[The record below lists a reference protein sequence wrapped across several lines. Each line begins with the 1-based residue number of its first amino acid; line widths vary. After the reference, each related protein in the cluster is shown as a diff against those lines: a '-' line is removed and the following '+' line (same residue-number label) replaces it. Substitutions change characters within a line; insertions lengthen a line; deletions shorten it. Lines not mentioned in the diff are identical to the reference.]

1 MKKVELLA
9 PAGNYR
15 AFIGALN
22 AGADAVYLGGNQFSA
37 RAYAD
42 NFSEEEICMA
52 LRYAHIWGKKLYLT
66 VNTLVK
72 EKEFPLLDA
81 YIGPLYEAGLDGVIV
96 QDLGVFRYIR
106 QHFPDM
112 ALHASTQMMITGALG
127 ASFLKK
133 EGACRIVPARELS
146 LMEVSSIKEK
156 TGLELECF
164 IHGAMCY
171 CYSGGCLFS
180 SILGGRSGNRGRC
193 AQPCRLPYGIA
204 DEEGRGVLGEAY
216 PLSLKDLCTIEE
228 IPKLIGAG
236 IDSFKIEGRMKKPEY
251 VAGVT
256 ALYRNYI
263 DRYYEDGEDAY
274 QVEKSDMDR
283 LRKLYIRSEVQNGYY
298 WRTNGKEMI
307 TLEKPGYAGS
317 DENLVREIEARY
329 LQEEKKHPA
338 AIKGSF
344 CVGKPA
350 MLQIEGL
357 VNGKK
362 LTKAVYGGD
371 VQPAI
376 NRPMAKEAFL
386 KQLRKTGNS
395 HVRIVSEEISVEEG
409 AFMPIVQLN
418 ALRRQALE
426 DFEDQIITAQGFPL
440 RRDREK
446 LQEKQEAQAM
456 QEERKVQEAQI
467 IQEVR
472 NAQEAQGIQADG
484 VSQSMLGTVDTPPG
498 LHISVRNRHQLQIV
512 SQYPWDR
519 LYIDSDYYMQD
530 IDWISQYLDGIE
542 GASVYLALPYILRE
556 KDGSYFETLYAMLHE
571 RITGFLVRNIESA
584 AWVLSLSEKSGKPEA
599 YAMTTDA
606 GVYCWNKEAVG
617 FWSAY
622 AKESYLP
629 WELNRKEEKGL
640 LKQSGQHLSMIVYG
654 TIPMMV
660 TANCV
665 KKTTDLCRQDHK
677 ECPMYLIDR
686 YQIRFPILCN
696 CKHCYNVIYNSI
708 PYSLHQKREEIW
720 ESGLF
725 AVRLDFLWET
735 DGQIRGILDYYT
747 GESDR
752 FPLADYTT
760 GHYKR
765 GVE

>member
-1 MKKVELLA
+1 MKKIELLA

-52 LRYAHIWGKKLYLT
+52 LRYAHIFGKKIYLT
-66 VNTLVK
+66 VNTLMK

-81 YIGPLYEAGLDGVIV
+81 YIAPLYEAGLDGVIV

-106 QHFPDM
+106 QHFPNM
-112 ALHASTQMMITGALG
+112 ALHVSTQMMITGTLG
-127 ASFLKK
+127 ALFLKK

-146 LMEVSSIKEK
+146 LTEIRSIKEK

-193 AQPCRLPYGIA
+193 AQPCRLPYTIA
-204 DEEGRGVLGEAY
+204 DEDGRTALGEAY

-256 ALYRNYI
+256 ALYRKYI
-263 DRYYEDGEDAY
+263 DRYYENGEDAY
-274 QVEKSDMDR
+274 HVEKPDMDR
-283 LRKLYIRSEVQNGYY
+283 LRKLYIRSEVQNGYF

-307 TLEKPGYAGS
+307 TLQKPGYAGS
-317 DENLVREIEARY
+317 DENLIKEIEAQY

-350 MLQIEGL
+350 MLQIEGQI
-357 VNGKK
+357 NGKEVIQV
-362 LTKAVYGGD
+362 VYGED

-395 HVRIVSEEISVEEG
+395 HVRIVSEDVHVEEG
-409 AFMPIVQLN
+409 VFMPIVQLN
-418 ALRRQALE
+418 ELRRQAL
-426 DFEDQIITAQGFPL
+426 DAFEDQIITAQGFSL
-440 RRDREK
+440 RRGREK
-446 LQEKQEAQAM
+446 LQEK
-456 QEERKVQEAQI
+456 
-467 IQEVR
+467 
-472 NAQEAQGIQADG
+472 AD
-484 VSQSMLGTVDTPPG
+484 SASRSALGTADNSPR
-498 LHISVRNRHQLQIV
+498 LHILVRNRRQLQIV

-519 LYIDSDYYMQD
+519 LYIDSDYYIQD
-530 IDWISQYLDGIE
+530 VDWISQYLDRIK
-542 GASVYLALPYILRE
+542 GASVYLALPHIMRE
-556 KDGSYFETLYAMLHE
+556 KDSPYFEALSAMLHE
-571 RITGFLVRNIESA
+571 QITGFLVRNIESA
-584 AWVLSLSEKSGKPEA
+584 AWVLSLSEKSGKSKA

-606 GVYCWNKEAVG
+606 GVYCWNKEAVS

-622 AKESYLP
+622 TKESYLP
-629 WELNRKEEKGL
+629 WELNKREEKDL
-640 LKQSGQHLSMIVYG
+640 LKESGQHLSMIVYG

-665 KKTTDLCRQDHK
+665 KKTADLCRQNHK

-686 YQIRFPILCN
+686 YQIRFPVLCN
-696 CKHCYNVIYNSI
+696 CRHCYNVIYNSI
-708 PYSLHQKREEIW
+708 PYSLHQKRNEIW

-735 DGQIRGILDYYT
+735 DEQIHGILDYYT
-747 GESDR
+747 GKADR